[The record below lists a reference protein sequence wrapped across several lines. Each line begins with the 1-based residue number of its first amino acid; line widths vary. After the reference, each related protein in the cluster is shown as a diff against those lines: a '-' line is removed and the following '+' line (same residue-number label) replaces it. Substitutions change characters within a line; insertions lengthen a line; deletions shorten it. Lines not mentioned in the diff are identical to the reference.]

1 MTKVSQDQKKILFIR
16 HLNMATAYEFIGD
29 YPVARQ
35 HLDQA
40 MQVEGEGRS
49 DSFYYFAV

>member
-1 MTKVSQDQKKILFIR
+1 MTKTPQDHKESLFIR
-16 HLNMATAYEFIGD
+16 HLNMATAYKFVGA

-40 MQVEGEGRS
+40 MQIVGEGRS
-49 DSFYYFAV
+49 DSFYYVAV